1 MNANPDH
8 FAFEAVLRES
18 AAAAAFK
25 IDPADMAI
33 GRPRGRRTS
42 PGSITAFS
50 VFAGLGLIS
59 AIIFVTG
66 YSALMSDTP
75 GIWIHRLMALT
86 VAQSILI
93 AAVAMKLLP
102 LIERRYFSVRIGP
115 RTTVKRELL
124 PDRRRES
131 ADQPQAS
138 IPAPP
143 PRKPTVG
150 GKLAGRE
157 FLQFDDGSIEINTL
171 VGRRRFVSL
180 DAARE
185 FVGA

>member
-1 MNANPDH
+1 MSANND

-18 AAAAAFK
+18 AAAAAF
-25 IDPADMAI
+25 DLN
-33 GRPRGRRTS
+33 RTS
-42 PGSITAFS
+42 VGNKRAARGASAPGGVTAFS
-50 VFAGLGLIS
+50 VFAGLGVIS
-59 AIIFVTG
+59 AVVFVTG

-75 GIWIHRLMALT
+75 AIWIHRLMALT

-102 LIERRYFSVRIGP
+102 LIERQHFTVRIASLFP
-115 RTTVKRELL
+115 ARQAPLLEHREMHQ
-124 PDRRRES
+124 E
-131 ADQPQAS
+131 Q
-138 IPAPP
+138 PAPVP
-143 PRKPTVG
+143 PPLPPKKPIIG

-157 FLQFDDGSIEINTL
+157 FLEFGDGSIEIDTL